1 MFDICCFKAI
11 KCRRSVDDRLEETER
26 VKYIQPQMQETQ
38 AKSIKN
44 TNQHDCTAEERERE
58 RRLKQE
64 RVRIAVT
71 LNTFLA
77 VT

>member
-1 MFDICCFKAI
+1 MIALPK
-11 KCRRSVDDRLEETER
+11 K
-26 VKYIQPQMQETQ
+26 
-38 AKSIKN
+38 
-44 TNQHDCTAEERERE
+44 ERE

>member
-1 MFDICCFKAI
+1 MIGGRILNGAHTSNFKCI
-11 KCRRSVDDRLEETER
+11 KTH
-26 VKYIQPQMQETQ
+26 
-38 AKSIKN
+38 AKLIKN
-44 TNQHDCTAEERERE
+44 TNQHDCAAEERKRE

>member
-1 MFDICCFKAI
+1 
-11 KCRRSVDDRLEETER
+11 
-26 VKYIQPQMQETQ
+26 MQETQ
-38 AKSIKN
+38 AKLIKIE
-44 TNQHDCTAEERERE
+44 TNMIALPMRE